1 MFSTR
6 ARKRKTSLPR
16 PISVSR
22 ADLLE
27 NDGVAGDPRALRP
40 LAGLFFSL
48 LRFSSSHS
56 PASDYEKLIRKKEEL
71 AKVAPFGAGGPCC
84 SSSARAAARGAPAR
98 RRGSPPRAAPPG

>member
-16 PISVSR
+16 PLLAKINVSR

-48 LRFSSSHS
+48 LRVSSSES
-56 PASDYEKLIRKKEEL
+56 SASDYEELTGKKRVCESSPL
-71 AKVAPFGAGGPCC
+71 WCWGALL
-84 SSSARAAARGAPAR
+84 
-98 RRGSPPRAAPPG
+98 